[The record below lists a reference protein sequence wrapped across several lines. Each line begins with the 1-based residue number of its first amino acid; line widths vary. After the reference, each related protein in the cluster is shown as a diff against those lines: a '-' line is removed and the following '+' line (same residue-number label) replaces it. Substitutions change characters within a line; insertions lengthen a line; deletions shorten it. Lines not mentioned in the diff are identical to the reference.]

1 MQKKRNGPWLRSLC
15 SIFFSLLLTFL
26 PGEYAGAETRS
37 EAAGQETEQSLQE
50 GVDSILGE
58 LDLDGIQGLYEQNPG
73 AFGGESLE
81 EALANIAENGLN
93 EISAEQAI
101 NAAFSQIK
109 DSLFGNVWYIV
120 EILIMLLATAFL
132 HNLQGS
138 FDRAQVSKAAFW
150 AAYVVICTIAASMIT
165 QCVTTTK
172 TAMEQLFSMVETIT
186 PVLITL
192 LTGMGGLNTSN
203 IMNPVMAGLTGG
215 IFAVIKN
222 VVFPAILVSAVFAM
236 ASNLSTTIR
245 LKRFSGFMESCAK
258 WFLGIIL
265 VVFIGITTIKG
276 LTGAAI
282 DGLSFK
288 TAKFTVDKMV
298 PVIGGMFSETL
309 DTLMACSLIV
319 KNAVGVVGLILLV
332 CALAAPLATLIVN
345 LFLLKFAAAVAEPF
359 SDERCVAMLS
369 SMGNTVMLLFVTL
382 LTCVAMAFIVIT
394 LLMGTAD
401 ISMMM
406 R

>member
-1 MQKKRNGPWLRSLC
+1 M
-15 SIFFSLLLTFL
+15 
-26 PGEYAGAETRS
+26 
-37 EAAGQETEQSLQE
+37 
-50 GVDSILGE
+50 
-58 LDLDGIQGLYEQNPG
+58 
-73 AFGGESLE
+73 
-81 EALANIAENGLN
+81 
-93 EISAEQAI
+93 
-101 NAAFSQIK
+101 
-109 DSLFGNVWYIV
+109 
-120 EILIMLLATAFL
+120 
-132 HNLQGS
+132 
-138 FDRAQVSKAAFW
+138 
-150 AAYVVICTIAASMIT
+150 
-165 QCVTTTK
+165 
-172 TAMEQLFSMVETIT
+172 
-186 PVLITL
+186 
-192 LTGMGGLNTSN
+192 
-203 IMNPVMAGLTGG
+203 
-215 IFAVIKN
+215 
-222 VVFPAILVSAVFAM
+222 
-236 ASNLSTTIR
+236 
-245 LKRFSGFMESCAK
+245 K